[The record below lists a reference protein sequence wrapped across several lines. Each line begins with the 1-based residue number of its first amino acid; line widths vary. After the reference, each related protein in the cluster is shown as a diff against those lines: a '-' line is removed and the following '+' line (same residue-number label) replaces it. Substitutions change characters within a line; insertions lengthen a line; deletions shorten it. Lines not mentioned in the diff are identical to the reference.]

1 MKLRDFLFP
10 DGIVVPLPAATLAEA
25 TDVLVG
31 RLVAGGVVA
40 NTEKLRQRTAEL
52 RGDDVLVLGDRA
64 FLLHY
69 RTDAVSQLRV
79 AIGVAG
85 EAIRRDDADEGGPRA
100 RVVLLVVAPPP
111 LTGRHLQV
119 VRGFARV
126 LSRDGSV
133 EQLECAASAE
143 ECAQLPLFA
152 EYDLAEQLTVRDL
165 MTDRPRTTGPD
176 VPLRTAAQEMIRS
189 GLGALPVVDDEGRLV
204 GMLSERELVR
214 HLLTTQ
220 VLSDPM
226 SRHHSP
232 SGGGQKTVREVM
244 TRQVLCVAPEQSIAE
259 VASLMSNK
267 DVERVPVIR
276 EGRLVGYLTRGD
288 IVRKL
293 IGS

>member
-10 DGIVVPLPAATLAEA
+10 DGIVVPLSAATLAEA
-25 TDVLVG
+25 ADVLVG
-31 RLVAGGVVA
+31 RLVHSGVVA
-40 NTEKLRQRTAEL
+40 NVDKLRRRTAEL
-52 RGDDVLVLGDRA
+52 RGDDMLVLADRA

-69 RTDAVSQLRV
+69 RTDAVSELRV
-79 AIGVAG
+79 AIGVAAEG
-85 EAIRRDDADEGGPRA
+85 LRRDVGDAAPPRA

-126 LSRDGSV
+126 LSRDGTV
-133 EQLECAASAE
+133 EQLECAGSPEACAE
-143 ECAQLPLFA
+143 LPLFA

-189 GLGALPVVDDEGRLV
+189 GLGALPVVDEEGRLI

-220 VLSDPM
+220 VLADPM
-226 SRHHSP
+226 LRHHAP
-232 SGGGQKTVREVM
+232 LGGGQRTVREVM

-267 DVERVPVIR
+267 DVERVPVVR

>member
-10 DGIVVPLPAATLAEA
+10 DGVVVPLSATTLAEA
-25 TDVLVG
+25 ADVLVG
-31 RLVAGGVVA
+31 RLVASGVVA
-40 NTEKLRQRTAEL
+40 NAEKLRRRTAEL
-52 RGDDVLVLGDRA
+52 RGDDMLVLAERA

-79 AIGVAG
+79 VIGVAE
-85 EAIRRDDADEGGPRA
+85 EALRRDEADSDAPRA

-119 VRGFARV
+119 VRGFAR
-126 LSRDGSV
+126 LLARDDTV
-133 EQLECAASAE
+133 EQLECVGSAE
-143 ECAQLPLFA
+143 ECAALPFFA
-152 EYDLAEQLTVRDL
+152 EYELAEQLTVRDL

-176 VPLRTAAQEMIRS
+176 VPLRAAAQEMMAS
-189 GLGALPVVDDEGRLV
+189 GLGALPVVDEEGRLI

-220 VLSDPM
+220 ALSDPM
-226 SRHHSP
+226 TRHHTP
-232 SGGGQKTVREVM
+232 LGGGQKTVREVM

-267 DVERVPVIR
+267 DVERVPVVR
-276 EGRLVGYLTRGD
+276 DGRLVGYLTRGD